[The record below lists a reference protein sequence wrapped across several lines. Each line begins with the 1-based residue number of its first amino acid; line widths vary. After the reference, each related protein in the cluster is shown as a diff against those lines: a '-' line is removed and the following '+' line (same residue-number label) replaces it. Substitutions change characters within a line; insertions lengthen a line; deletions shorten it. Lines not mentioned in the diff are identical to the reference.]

1 MANIA
6 TLLKAE
12 IQKQTDKAV
21 RNSLRPLAQQLR
33 EEKKRVKDLERQVA
47 QLSRKL
53 ETGGKAVAAPTAAP
67 VANKGSWK
75 GSTVTNLRKKHKLS
89 QNALAKLLGVGINT
103 VWLWE
108 QGRTNPRAKQQ
119 DGIQVLTELSGLQIR
134 RRLTQVGLE
143 VGRSKPGRKPGS
155 KNKPVAKKV
164 AKKVTKKAAKKS
176 TTKKTVKKAV
186 TKKAV
191 KKAVTKKAVK
201 KTPRKV
207 TRKTTRKAS
216 KKG

>member
-12 IQKQTDKAV
+12 IKKQTDKAV
-21 RNSLRPLAQQLR
+21 RDSLRPLAKQLR

-47 QLSRKL
+47 QLSKSL
-53 ETGGKAVAAPTAAP
+53 VSGATKTASAPAAAASS
-67 VANKGSWK
+67 AKSKWQ
-75 GSTVTNLRKKHKLS
+75 GSTVTNLRKKHQLS

-119 DGIQVLTELSGLQIR
+119 DGILALEDLSGLQIR
-134 RRLTQVGLE
+134 RRLAKVGLGE
-143 VGRSKPGRKPGS
+143 GRSKPGRKPGS
-155 KNKPVAKKV
+155 KNKKEAVVKKATKKTTKKVAKKATKKAVKKV
-164 AKKVTKKAAKKS
+164 AKKVTRKTAKK
-176 TTKKTVKKAV
+176 TK
-186 TKKAV
+186 
-191 KKAVTKKAVK
+191 
-201 KTPRKV
+201 P
-207 TRKTTRKAS
+207 KAS